1 MKNMAFDINNFVI
14 DKVTRIVA
22 VDASNNMLWMANQI
36 EDPSLQCDGEEV
48 LKKDAD
54 GTTIASFS
62 NAKSAK
68 FAAAS
73 SLFDLNLLAAQFG
86 TTKTVASAGAT
97 IVAPRFEMR
106 TVTASEATA
115 NAIVLDKTVIN
126 SGTVGTPV
134 YKITVALLTKDGAL
148 KKSFAQGASVAAGKF
163 AYTANTKTVTFN
175 SGDIVEGDSMFVEY
189 EYETENC
196 VSVVN
201 SASNFPV
208 ANKVYAQVK
217 GFDICNQSTVY
228 FGYLVLPNA
237 KLSTSAT
244 INLGREDSFPFEM
257 TCAQDYCSTDKEL
270 FKIVVPQ

>member
-1 MKNMAFDINNFVI
+1 MAFDINNFVI

-48 LKKDAD
+48 LKKDAN

-62 NAKSAK
+62 GAKSAK
-68 FAAAS
+68 FSAAS
-73 SLFDLNLLAAQFG
+73 SLFDLNLMAAQFG
-86 TTKTVASAGAT
+86 TTKTVASTGAA
-97 IVAPRFEMR
+97 IVTPRFEMR

-115 NAIVLDKTVIN
+115 NAIVLEQMVIN
-126 SGTVGTPV
+126 SGTVSTPV
-134 YKITVALLTKDGAL
+134 YKITIALLTKDGAL
-148 KKSFAQGASVAAGKF
+148 KKSFTQAASAAAGKF

-208 ANKVYAQVK
+208 ANKVYAQVR

-244 INLGREDSFPFEM
+244 INFGREDNFPFEM

-270 FKIVVPQ
+270 FKFVVPQ